1 MLIIHALY
9 IVTKSNVCILCT
21 LQSASGS
28 MIQRWPCVHFTCN
41 VIHSSQLTKVVHLTS
56 ALLVWIED
64 RIMILDHVL
73 T

>member
-1 MLIIHALY
+1 MSVA
-9 IVTKSNVCILCT
+9 ILRT
-21 LQSASGS
+21 LWSISGS
-28 MIQRWPCVHFTCN
+28 MIQRWPCVHFTCSA
-41 VIHSSQLTKVVHLTS
+41 IHSSQLTKVVHLTN